1 MGPTRSN
8 KELLMTNTKMRM
20 HVNIDLAQFKH
31 IQKTDTT
38 ENETDLEPSNLIS
51 VSRNVSAI
59 S

>member
-1 MGPTRSN
+1 
-8 KELLMTNTKMRM
+8 MTNTKMRM
-20 HVNIDLAQFKH
+20 HVNIDLAQFRH

-38 ENETDLEPSNLIS
+38 EKETDLEPSNLIS

>member
-1 MGPTRSN
+1 
-8 KELLMTNTKMRM
+8 MRM
-20 HVNIDLAQFKH
+20 HMINDLAQFKH

-38 ENETDLEPSNLIS
+38 EKETDLEPSNLIS